1 MPCSPPPSLCRAATG
16 CCAPRWECAGPQG
29 GVGMVYF
36 LLTIFGVS
44 NAAEIWYPAAIAI
57 LLRALWDIAA
67 DQVSQR
73 QGLKII
79 ALALA
84 RRNDLRAIG
93 PLLEA
98 WRPVSFWGRP
108 LPDDD
113 IEHELTRLLPLF
125 LTQRSLDLRS
135 YKKRHLRRKTS
146 RLFPRRHL
154 LRPAAPISAFS
165 DARADAVVTVL
176 QLLAR
181 SHAEPDHALLKR
193 ISRRTAAAP
202 NDVFVRDAAVV
213 CLERRL
219 TATASGTTVP
229 LLPVSPLTMPT
240 PAPAPVAL
248 VKRR

>member
-1 MPCSPPPSLCRAATG
+1 
-16 CCAPRWECAGPQG
+16 
-29 GVGMVYF
+29 MVYF
-36 LLTIFGVS
+36 LLTIFGVG

-67 DQVSQR
+67 DHVGQR

-146 RLFPRRHL
+146 RLFPQRQL
-154 LRPAAPISAFS
+154 LRPDASAAAFS

-181 SHAEPDHALLKR
+181 SHAEPDRALLER

-202 NDVFVRDAAVV
+202 NDVFVRDAAAV
-213 CLERRL
+213 CLERRSAT
-219 TATASGTTVP
+219 TATGTTVP
-229 LLPVSPLTMPT
+229 LLPGVTM
-240 PAPAPVAL
+240 PAPAPTPVAL